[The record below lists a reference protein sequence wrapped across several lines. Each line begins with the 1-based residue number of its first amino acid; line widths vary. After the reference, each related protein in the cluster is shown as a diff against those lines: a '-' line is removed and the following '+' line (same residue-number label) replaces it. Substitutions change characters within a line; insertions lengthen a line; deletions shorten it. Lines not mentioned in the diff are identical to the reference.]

1 VTGAG
6 NEYSPTRM
14 IDTARPAR
22 KVSTTLGIVQRLEH
36 VGLTVTD
43 VERTVAW
50 YATMFGSRRVQEMN
64 WPETGVRGVYVT
76 LGDDGSQLE
85 IFQKPGTH
93 KHLEPDLE
101 MARYEHFCIQVEDIH
116 ATFADLD
123 AKGAEIAFR
132 PRLAKRHGYVAM
144 VVDPDGIRIELLQIL
159 SPERH
164 AELVREQ
171 ASR

>member
-1 VTGAG
+1 MTGAAKVSGTPLTRG
-6 NEYSPTRM
+6 NTQPHM
-14 IDTARPAR
+14 KA
-22 KVSTTLGIVQRLEH
+22 STTLGIVQRLEH

-43 VERTVAW
+43 VERTVKW
-50 YATMFGSRRVQEMN
+50 YSTMFGSRRVQEMN
-64 WPETGVRGVYVT
+64 WPETGVRGVYIT

-101 MARYEHFCIQVEDIH
+101 MARYEHFCVQVEDIH
-116 ATFADLD
+116 ATFADLE

-171 ASR
+171 IGP

>member
-1 VTGAG
+1 MTGAG
-6 NEYSPTRM
+6 NEYSTTRM

-22 KVSTTLGIVQRLEH
+22 KASTTLGIVQRLEH

-101 MARYEHFCIQVEDIH
+101 MARYEHFCIQVEDIR
-116 ATFADLD
+116 ATFADLE

>member
-1 VTGAG
+1 
-6 NEYSPTRM
+6 M
-14 IDTARPAR
+14 
-22 KVSTTLGIVQRLEH
+22 GIVQRLEH

-43 VERTVAW
+43 VERTVSW
-50 YATMFGSRRVQEMN
+50 YATMFGSRRVQEMH
-64 WPETGVRGVYVT
+64 WPDTGVRGVYIT

-85 IFQKPGTH
+85 LFQKPGTH
-93 KHLEPDLE
+93 KHLEADLG

-116 ATFADLD
+116 STFADLEE
-123 AKGAEIAFR
+123 KGAEIAFR

-159 SPERH
+159 SAERH